1 MEEKKEQSKL
11 KKRLLIILIVLL
23 FLISAAGV
31 VYLVWVFYNNYMAE
45 HTYNNVADSYVVE
58 QKEEPHYAENP
69 VDFASLKAI
78 NEDVYAWINVP
89 NTKIDY
95 PIVQNEE
102 DDYYLRRSIY
112 KKYLFFPFFPY
123 ISFSTV
129 SAYIVALSTSIL

>member
-45 HTYNNVADSYVVE
+45 HTYNSVADSYVVE

-69 VDFASLKAI
+69 VDFASLQAI

-102 DDYYLRRSIY
+102 DDS
-112 KKYLFFPFFPY
+112 
-123 ISFSTV
+123 
-129 SAYIVALSTSIL
+129 